1 MLNELGKIALDTAQS
16 KGFMKPDEPTSRQI
30 ALMHSELSEA
40 LEADRGD
47 KYTKE
52 QINEILVL
60 GTERMDDQIFMGF
73 YEGNIKGNFEEE
85 IADLVIRAVQFSR
98 FKNID
103 LDAHVA
109 AKMRFNRLRP
119 HKHGGKKY

>member
-1 MLNELGKIALDTAQS
+1 MLNELGKIALETAQS

-40 LEADRGD
+40 LEADRSD

-52 QINEILVL
+52 DANDFLRGATANMSDEH
-60 GTERMDDQIFMGF
+60 FMLF
-73 YEGNIKGNFEEE
+73 YEGNVKGNFEEE
-85 IADLVIRAVQFSR
+85 IADLVIRALQFSR
-98 FKNID
+98 FKNLD
-103 LDAHVA
+103 LDTHVA
-109 AKMRFNRLRP
+109 AKMRFNKLRP

>member
-1 MLNELGKIALDTAQS
+1 MNLKDLGQVALATAQS

-40 LEADRGD
+40 LEADRCD
-47 KYTKE
+47 KYTVPSIDVQAAIE
-52 QINEILVL
+52 HLTDAEFVI
-60 GTERMDDQIFMGF
+60 F
-73 YEGNIKGNFEEE
+73 YEQYFKGNFEEE
-85 IADLVIRAVQFSR
+85 MADVLIRLIQFSA
-98 FKNID
+98 FKKID

-109 AKMRFNRLRP
+109 AKMRYNSLRP